1 MNWDK
6 IIICLIER
14 QPSEVDY
21 NCGYEVINRSSR
33 KTRKRLKVSIE
44 VYILTMDSTKINAE
58 NLKINFRFRY
68 CIMSFCW
75 SLGLYNAD
83 IKNR

>member
-1 MNWDK
+1 M
-6 IIICLIER
+6 ITLCLIER
-14 QPSEVDY
+14 QSSEVDY
-21 NCGYEVINRSSR
+21 NCGYEVINLNR

-44 VYILTMDSTKINAE
+44 VYILTIHSTKINAE

-75 SLGLYNAD
+75 SLGLYDAD